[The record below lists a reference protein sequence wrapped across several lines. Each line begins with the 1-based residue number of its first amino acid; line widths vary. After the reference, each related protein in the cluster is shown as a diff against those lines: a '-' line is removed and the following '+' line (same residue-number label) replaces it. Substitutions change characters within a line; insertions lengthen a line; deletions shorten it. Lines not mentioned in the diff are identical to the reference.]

1 MPATLLKKTLATVFS
16 CEFRKI
22 FEDTVVY
29 RTPLEAASDSP
40 ELLALDIIITICLDQ
55 ILIK

>member
-1 MPATLLKKTLATVFS
+1 MPATLFKKTLATVFS

-22 FEDTVVY
+22 SEDTVVY

-40 ELLALDIIITICLDQ
+40 ELLALDIIITICFDQ

>member
-1 MPATLLKKTLATVFS
+1 MPATILKKTLATVFS

-22 FEDTVVY
+22 SEDTVVY

-40 ELLALDIIITICLDQ
+40 ELLALDIIITICFDQ